1 MLREWAPYPYLFPR
15 LPERSWLNRHR
26 RNLAWAINHLRQII
40 LRLLDV
46 AADARSAIDSL
57 PISVVTFHLAPARN
71 RDRDAADRFYGD
83 SSSKKQVFFGYRL
96 HLLITLG
103 GLMLGFVLT
112 KALGDDAPWRIPCCR
127 IIRGVPSWPIRGT

>member
-71 RDRDAADRFYGD
+71 RDR
-83 SSSKKQVFFGYRL
+83 VFFGYRL